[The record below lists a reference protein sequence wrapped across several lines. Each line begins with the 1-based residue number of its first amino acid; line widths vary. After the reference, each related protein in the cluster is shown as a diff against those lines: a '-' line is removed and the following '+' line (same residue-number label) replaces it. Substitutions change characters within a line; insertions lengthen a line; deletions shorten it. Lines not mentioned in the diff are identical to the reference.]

1 MPEFL
6 FLCFLDIYIYNCSC
20 GCCGFFWVDQE
31 KKKKIKSSF
40 LRDIRGKKDG
50 EEKSF
55 PCLVLFISAG
65 MEQSGFRG
73 CLDGGLWHRCS
84 SRGVA
89 KSVQVP
95 NAAQCSKSSWRDA
108 RPPCRVRGLHAL
120 QNPSSEKAVQIGG
133 TAKEKNEELN
143 FFIILSK
150 YPSTALWH
158 SELLVNTSILTA
170 ASFRGDGVCNGR
182 TKTYRWAQSGS
193 TVFKRPVLIRTQQ
206 ESKQANN
213 LNEFS
218 YCDA

>member
-1 MPEFL
+1 MQLWLLWFL
-6 FLCFLDIYIYNCSC
+6 LGGS
-20 GCCGFFWVDQE
+20 G
-31 KKKKIKSSF
+31 KKKKNQVF
-40 LRDIRGKKDG
+40 LPQGYKGKKRWRGKVI
-50 EEKSF
+50 

-95 NAAQCSKSSWRDA
+95 NAAQCSKSSCRDA

-150 YPSTALWH
+150 YPSAALWH

-182 TKTYRWAQSGS
+182 SKTYR
-193 TVFKRPVLIRTQQ
+193 
-206 ESKQANN
+206 
-213 LNEFS
+213 
-218 YCDA
+218 